1 MLLSRSQPAILVLGL
16 AVAMA
21 CGPSFWVSQY
31 PTSESLFN
39 AGVQQVRARK
49 WDGAVQAFEKLT
61 LELPARDSLLPLS
74 HYYLAQAYSGRGE
87 HLLAAQSYLRM
98 AESFA
103 TDTLADQAMY
113 RAGREY
119 QSMWRRPDLD
129 PTYGG
134 EATVVYQTL
143 LGLYPDSPWAD
154 SATAQLEVLQEW
166 YASKDY
172 IGAMHYF
179 RKKFWDSAIIYLRD
193 IVERY
198 PETDRARDA
207 YLRLAEAYGAI
218 RYRDDKADVCN
229 TLREK
234 YPQDREVVEVCGRPV
249 VAPAT
254 GATPTR
260 RDTSGGRRDTTAARR
275 DTT

>member
-1 MLLSRSQPAILVLGL
+1 MSFSRSQPAILVLGL

-21 CGPSFWVSQY
+21 CGPSFRVSQY
-31 PTSESLFN
+31 PTSESLFT

-74 HYYLAQAYSGRGE
+74 HFYLAQAYSGRGD
-87 HLLAAQSYLRM
+87 HLLAAQAYLRM

-119 QSMWRRPDLD
+119 QRMWRRPDLD

-134 EATVVYQTL
+134 EASVVYQTL
-143 LGLYPDSPWAD
+143 LGLYPDSPWSD
-154 SATAQLEVLQEW
+154 SATAQLQVLQEW
-166 YASKDY
+166 YAQKDY

-179 RKKFWDSAIIYLRD
+179 RRKAWDSAIIYFRD

-198 PETDRARDA
+198 PETAKARDA

-218 RYRDDKADVCN
+218 RYRDDKADVCT
-229 TLREK
+229 TLRQK
-234 YPQDREVVEVCGRPV
+234 YPQDREVIEVCGRAA
-249 VAPAT
+249 VAPT
-254 GATPTR
+254 GQATPVS
-260 RDTSGGRRDTTAARR
+260 RDSTTRRDTTAARR

>member
-21 CGPSFWVSQY
+21 CGPTFRVSQY
-31 PTSESLFN
+31 PTSESLFS

-49 WDGAVQAFEKLT
+49 WDGAVLAFEKLT

-74 HYYLAQAYSGRGE
+74 HYYLAQAYSGRGD
-87 HLLAAQSYLRM
+87 HLLAAQAYLRM

-119 QSMWRRPDLD
+119 QQMWRRPDLD
-129 PTYGG
+129 ATYGG
-134 EATVVYQTL
+134 EATVVYQTV

-166 YASKDY
+166 YAQKDY

-179 RKKFWDSAIIYLRD
+179 RRRAWDSAIIYFRD
-193 IVERY
+193 VVERY
-198 PETDRARDA
+198 PEAARAKDA
-207 YLRLAEAYGAI
+207 YLRLAEAYEAI
-218 RYRDDKADVCN
+218 RYRDDKLDVCN

-234 YPQDREVVEVCGRPV
+234 YPRDREVVEICGRPV
-249 VAPAT
+249 VAPA
-254 GATPTR
+254 AQAPPA
-260 RDTSGGRRDTTAARR
+260 RRDTTAARR
-275 DTT
+275 DTSAARRDTT